1 MSIAMPE
8 RRVTI
13 SRRSLIRGSV
23 VAWGAAAAGA
33 PRKLL
38 AQSAAENFF
47 RGKSIRLLVGT
58 TTGGGYDLVA
68 RLLAAHMGRHVPGN
82 PAFVV
87 ENMTG
92 AGSLAM
98 MNYLYN
104 RAPRDGTVMGVPLN
118 GVVLEPTLK
127 LMSRNGGAAN
137 FDIDKM
143 SWVGSTTQDPQV
155 LWFRSDSGIA
165 TIDDL
170 KAKTSI
176 VGASAPG
183 ADNFTV
189 TVLTNRLLGA
199 KMELVRG
206 YQGTN
211 DIFLAVERGEAQGS
225 ATAFSAIVSGR
236 AQWLGGREN
245 PCV

>member
-23 VAWGAAAAGA
+23 VACGAAAAGA
-33 PRKLL
+33 PRNLL

-118 GVVLEPTLK
+118 GVVL
-127 LMSRNGGAAN
+127 
-137 FDIDKM
+137 
-143 SWVGSTTQDPQV
+143 
-155 LWFRSDSGIA
+155 
-165 TIDDL
+165 
-170 KAKTSI
+170 
-176 VGASAPG
+176 PG
-183 ADNFTV
+183 APY
-189 TVLTNRLLGA
+189 
-199 KMELVRG
+199 M
-206 YQGTN
+206 
-211 DIFLAVERGEAQGS
+211 
-225 ATAFSAIVSGR
+225 FSARLVYCR
-236 AQWLGGREN
+236 ADPWLVV
-245 PCV
+245 P